1 MTLAGFILCII
12 GGVNAASSDN
22 IAKVQNSTK
31 VGISLYLASFA
42 AICLIALYV
51 GTKSKQVEK
60 GETRL
65 VLAVIFSLPFLLVR
79 LIYSSLATFAH
90 NPRFNIMTGSVTI
103 FLVMAVLE
111 EFVIILTFLTAG
123 LSLEVIPK
131 DERPPSYDALIH
143 DGRVP
148 ASGSNH
154 ITRGGLV
161 GLLIRTLRGH
171 RGQTNYQAE
180 DQELSKLGGRY

>member
-22 IAKVQNSTK
+22 ITKVQNSTK
-31 VGISLYLASFA
+31 VGISLYLVSFA
-42 AICLIALYV
+42 AICIIALYV
-51 GTKSKQVEK
+51 GTNSKQVEK
-60 GETRL
+60 GEKRL

-90 NPRFNIMTGSVTI
+90 KPPFNIMTGSVTI

-111 EFVIILTFLTAG
+111 ELVVILTFLTTG
-123 LSLEVIPK
+123 ISLEVIPK
-131 DERPPSYDALIH
+131 DERPPSYDAVIH

-154 ITRGGLV
+154 ITKGGLI
-161 GLLIRTLRGH
+161 GLLILTLRGVRN
-171 RGQTNYQAE
+171 RGWKIVQYVA
-180 DQELSKLGGRY
+180 DLSYY